1 MKLKEH
7 LWLPF
12 CGFLAGAA
20 NGLLG
25 AGGGMLLVPM
35 LTKSDSLTDKE
46 VFGTLL
52 KAFCSITVI
61 ENCYN
66 AFGKIKVELD
76 TVRNPGVKH
85 GCFYF
90 QPYELEVVNETNDD
104 ILEENTMNN
113 NNKNDI
119 TNYLNTVKVK
129 FVDDNKFSSNKYAN
143 FDSTIATGDM
153 VVLNTPYA
161 GLELATVV
169 EIIDSNDV
177 GCTGEVVAKV
187 DTTAYD
193 ARVANRAKA
202 AELKAKMKE
211 RAKQLQDI
219 ALYQMLAKDDPAM
232 LELLSE
238 YQAIPGM

>member
-1 MKLKEH
+1 MRAEDIHRTFKRGTRIRVVKCCSYTKDNLTGE
-7 LWLPF
+7 
-12 CGFLAGAA
+12 
-20 NGLLG
+20 NG
-25 AGGGMLLVPM
+25 
-35 LTKSDSLTDKE
+35 
-46 VFGTLL
+46 
-52 KAFCSITVI
+52 TVI
-61 ENCYN
+61 ENGYYVY
-66 AFGKIKVELD
+66 GKIKVELD
-76 TVRNPGVKH
+76 TVRNPRAHH

-90 QPYELEVVNETNDD
+90 QPHELEVVNETNDD

-113 NNKNDI
+113 NNI
-119 TNYLNTVKVK
+119 TNYLNLVKIEYVE
-129 FVDDNKFSSNKYAN
+129 DNKLSNHTYAN
-143 FDSTIATGDM
+143 FDGSIVKGDM
-153 VVLNTPYA
+153 VIVSTPYA
-161 GLELATVV
+161 GLALGTVV
-169 EIIDSNDV
+169 EVIERNDV
-177 GCTGEVVAKV
+177 NTTNEVVSKV

>member
-1 MKLKEH
+1 MRSEDIHRTFKRGTRIRVVKCCSYTKDNLT
-7 LWLPF
+7 
-12 CGFLAGAA
+12 GA
-20 NGLLG
+20 NG
-25 AGGGMLLVPM
+25 
-35 LTKSDSLTDKE
+35 
-46 VFGTLL
+46 
-52 KAFCSITVI
+52 TVI
-61 ENCYN
+61 ENGYSVY
-66 AFGKIKVELD
+66 GKIKVELD
-76 TVRNPGVKH
+76 TVRNPRAHH

-90 QPYELEVVNETNDD
+90 KPDELEVVNETNDD
-104 ILEENTMNN
+104 ILEENAMNN
-113 NNKNDI
+113 NNNI

-129 FVDDNKFSSNKYAN
+129 FVDDNKISNNKYAN
-143 FDSTIATGDM
+143 FDSTIKTGDM
-153 VVLNTPYA
+153 VVLSTPYA

-177 GCTGEVVAKV
+177 GCTGEVVSKV

>member
-1 MKLKEH
+1 MKDQDVYRIFKRGSRVRVIKCDSYVKDNLTGE
-7 LWLPF
+7 
-12 CGFLAGAA
+12 
-20 NGLLG
+20 NG
-25 AGGGMLLVPM
+25 
-35 LTKSDSLTDKE
+35 
-46 VFGTLL
+46 
-52 KAFCSITVI
+52 TVI
-61 ENCYN
+61 ENSYSIY
-66 AFGKIKVELD
+66 GKIKVELD
-76 TVRNPGVKH
+76 TVRNPRARH

-90 QPYELEVVNETNDD
+90 QPHELEVVNETNDD

-113 NNKNDI
+113 KNNI

-129 FVDDNKFSSNKYAN
+129 FVDDNKISSNKYAN

-153 VVLNTPYA
+153 VVLSTQYA

-169 EIIDSNDV
+169 EVIDSNDV

-187 DTTAYD
+187 DTAAYD
-193 ARVANRAKA
+193 TRVANRAKA

>member
-1 MKLKEH
+1 MTQDQIYTIFKPGVRVEVIRCDSYKKYDYKGKL
-7 LWLPF
+7 
-12 CGFLAGAA
+12 G
-20 NGLLG
+20 
-25 AGGGMLLVPM
+25 
-35 LTKSDSLTDKE
+35 
-46 VFGTLL
+46 
-52 KAFCSITVI
+52 TVI
-61 ENCYN
+61 LNQYGQY
-66 AFGKIKVELD
+66 GKILVELD
-76 TVRNPGVKH
+76 TEINPYSAVGH
-85 GCFYF
+85 FYF
-90 QPYELEVVNETNDD
+90 KPSELSLVNETNDD

-113 NNKNDI
+113 KSNI

-129 FVDDNKFSSNKYAN
+129 FVDDNKISSNNYAN
-143 FDSTIATGDM
+143 FDSAVETGDM
-153 VVLNTPYA
+153 VVVSTPYA

-177 GCTGEVVAKV
+177 GLAGEIVAKV

>member
-1 MKLKEH
+1 MKDQDVYRIFKRGSRVRVIK
-7 LWLPF
+7 
-12 CGFLAGAA
+12 CDSYVKDNLASE
-20 NGLLG
+20 NG
-25 AGGGMLLVPM
+25 
-35 LTKSDSLTDKE
+35 
-46 VFGTLL
+46 
-52 KAFCSITVI
+52 TVV
-61 ENCYN
+61 ENLYS
-66 AFGKIKVELD
+66 AWGKIKVELD
-76 TVRNPGVKH
+76 TVRNYRVGH

-90 QPYELEVVNETNDD
+90 KPEELEVVNETNDD

-113 NNKNDI
+113 KNNKNNI
-119 TNYLNTVKVK
+119 TNYLNTVKVN
-129 FVDDNKFSSNKYAN
+129 FVDDNKISSNKYAN
-143 FDSTIATGDM
+143 FDSTIAIGDM
-153 VVLNTPYA
+153 VVLSTPYT
-161 GLELATVV
+161 GLELATIV

-193 ARVANRAKA
+193 TRVANRAKA

-238 YQAIPGM
+238 YQALPSC